1 MSSCQ
6 PVLFDSYLGL
16 FSWHPV
22 FMALAVS
29 LNILSLTLGEAFSFS
44 AFLKIREMGAK
55 KASSS
60 PETYRIG
67 GNVVNYQGLEVGEGL
82 FLLEGLKGKRG
93 MLSRPCCLWSR
104 KGMCETGSPMFF
116 WTRDKTFF
124 SDPMQT
130 RGSLTFSCVYSSV
143 SAWLKLSFSSHLST
157 PRSSSALERPGFDST
172 GQGRP

>member
-44 AFLKIREMGAK
+44 AFLKLREMGAK
-55 KASSS
+55 KASSF

-67 GNVVNYQGLEVGEGL
+67 GNVVNYQGLEVGG
-82 FLLEGLKGKRG
+82 GAV
-93 MLSRPCCLWSR
+93 
-104 KGMCETGSPMFF
+104 SP
-116 WTRDKTFF
+116 
-124 SDPMQT
+124 
-130 RGSLTFSCVYSSV
+130 RGS
-143 SAWLKLSFSSHLST
+143 K
-157 PRSSSALERPGFDST
+157 RKK
-172 GQGRP
+172 